1 MFFCLFAFPLA
12 FAMRLVRFCLAALV
26 DWAFHIFGQLQNIND
41 IDKLLLGNGIVVNA
55 ECRKA
60 DPCLF
65 LGVAALKVH
74 GIPQLALNFLCN
86 GWRVCRCGIGAVF
99 LPNVTEDSFQIVG
112 KYMTEIII
120 LPHLGQLQCPGGK
133 IVLPVLLYQGHLP
146 YRFQHGVHIVDP
158 HICDPIHINLRIQHH
173 TLEIL
178 VAQHFRQ

>member
-1 MFFCLFAFPLA
+1 ML
-12 FAMRLVRFCLAALV
+12 
-26 DWAFHIFGQLQNIND
+26 
-41 IDKLLLGNGIVVNA
+41 
-55 ECRKA
+55 
-60 DPCLF
+60 
-65 LGVAALKVH
+65 
-74 GIPQLALNFLCN
+74 
-86 GWRVCRCGIGAVF
+86 
-99 LPNVTEDSFQIVG
+99 LPNVTEDRFQIVG

-133 IVLPVLLYQGHLP
+133 IVLPVLLHQSHFP